1 MTKGRDLAAESISD
15 LLDVARAHKR
25 SGMLRAEYSQGGRLE
40 EGEIYVFVGQPIY
53 ARTGRL
59 TGPEALRR
67 LLSWRHI
74 YFSFVPDAPRPRA
87 NLTSTLPLH
96 LGNGSTP
103 SSAPLNTPTG
113 PVMRSPTTGD
123 LRWQQPMENR
133 NDVPPP
139 QNRIPGI
146 EQRVPQKVGPERDAQ
161 SLPLSRRQRFVYFMV
176 DGRRTAGELAH
187 FTNKT
192 ILEVEV
198 ILGELQDLGLIVI

>member
-1 MTKGRDLAAESISD
+1 
-15 LLDVARAHKR
+15 
-25 SGMLRAEYSQGGRLE
+25 
-40 EGEIYVFVGQPIY
+40 
-53 ARTGRL
+53 
-59 TGPEALRR
+59 
-67 LLSWRHI
+67 
-74 YFSFVPDAPRPRA
+74 
-87 NLTSTLPLH
+87 
-96 LGNGSTP
+96 
-103 SSAPLNTPTG
+103 
-113 PVMRSPTTGD
+113 MRSPTTGD